1 MEQNRE
7 YFSAM
12 IFYNFRRGL
21 SQQECINQLNL
32 TFHDEAPSKTTV
44 CRWFSEFSRGRSSLC
59 DEFREGHPKSAIV
72 PENIDAVCEMIK
84 QDRHVIYCEIEGCG
98 LLTTVEEPKP
108 LTDSWDELAENSRGK
123 EQRNSGDY
131 IWNENCL
138 RNIRA
143 DKRMTNTN
151 KSAIKKLKEKT
162 PVEGDLLLK
171 EANYHLL
178 KNVGEDAEL
187 LDANDTSG
195 RQPYTASASQQPRI
209 TLVFLYLSKIFQR

>member
-1 MEQNRE
+1 MRQNKTRYLRTNSFRSGN
-7 YFSAM
+7 YFK
-12 IFYNFRRGL
+12 NDG
-21 SQQECINQLNL
+21 
-32 TFHDEAPSKTTV
+32 
-44 CRWFSEFSRGRSSLC
+44 RWF
-59 DEFREGHPKSAIV
+59 EFRPCVFGKSKMETYSFFGYLRALSEAAWQRQ
-72 PENIDAVCEMIK
+72 ENTASEV
-84 QDRHVIYCEIEGCG
+84 QGCG

>member
-1 MEQNRE
+1 METYSFFGYLRALSEAAWQRQENTASEVQIPPRTTCTPELLPQPYGPLSIYVQRE
-7 YFSAM
+7 TKPLQ
-12 IFYNFRRGL
+12 GL
-21 SQQECINQLNL
+21 
-32 TFHDEAPSKTTV
+32 
-44 CRWFSEFSRGRSSLC
+44 
-59 DEFREGHPKSAIV
+59 
-72 PENIDAVCEMIK
+72 M
-84 QDRHVIYCEIEGCG
+84 YYGCG